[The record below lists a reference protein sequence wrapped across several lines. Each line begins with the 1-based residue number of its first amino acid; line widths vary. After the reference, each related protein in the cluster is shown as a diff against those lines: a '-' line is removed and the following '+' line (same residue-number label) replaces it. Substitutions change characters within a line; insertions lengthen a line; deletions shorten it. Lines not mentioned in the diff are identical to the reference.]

1 MSKLNALLHNQT
13 FWRIIWIY
21 SLILYPYSFLTAI
34 FTGQFPI
41 IISET
46 FTDYLYIVSAVFIAP
61 FMSWGAYN
69 QFRISR
75 NAKKENK

>member
-1 MSKLNALLHNQT
+1 MNKLLHNQI

-21 SLILYPYSFLTAI
+21 ALILYPYSFLTAI
-34 FTGQFPI
+34 FTGELPI

-46 FTDYLYIVSAVFIAP
+46 FTYYLYLLSAVLIAP

-75 NAKKENK
+75 NAKKKIK